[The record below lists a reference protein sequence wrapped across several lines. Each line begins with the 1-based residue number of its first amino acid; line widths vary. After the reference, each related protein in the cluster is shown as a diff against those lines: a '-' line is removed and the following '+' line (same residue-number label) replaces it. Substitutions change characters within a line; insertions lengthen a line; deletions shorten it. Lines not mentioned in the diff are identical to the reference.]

1 MTAEALGIQAGCDG
15 LIALPHLEGASC
27 PEFNRQAKAVF
38 FGATLRHS
46 RAHFTRA
53 ILESVAFM
61 LKRNLDLI
69 EGMGS
74 PLWLQI
80 KADVL
85 QKPIQTVQVEEAASL
100 GAAILGAVAC
110 GAYASLP
117 EAVNGMVHVK
127 DLIMPNPSHQGVY
140 QHRYGQY
147 LELYDRLRPM
157 FVEE

>member
-1 MTAEALGIQAGCDG
+1 MEIEMEKKVDEILSHYTKERDVLINILQEVQEAFRYLPEDAMRKVACFLGIPVSQVRSLGG
-15 LIALPHLEGASC
+15 G
-27 PEFNRQAKAVF
+27 
-38 FGATLRHS
+38 S
-46 RAHFTRA
+46 R
-53 ILESVAFM
+53 
-61 LKRNLDLI
+61 
-69 EGMGS
+69 S

-147 LELYDRLRPM
+147 LELYDRLLPM